1 MKTMTSNLSKLKLLL
16 GIDVSDHDDKLLLVW
31 DMLVAQVL
39 AYLGRRDNNLPPA
52 LESIVL
58 QMAVDYLSQNNMGI
72 EIIKTTNVRSI
83 ARGDTTITY
92 NLADA
97 KSAGDFIALYGDL
110 LWPFRRV
117 IMR

>member
-1 MKTMTSNLSKLKLLL
+1 MMDNLSKLKMLL
-16 GIDVSDHDDKLLLVW
+16 GIDGSNYDDKLMLVW
-31 DMLVAQVL
+31 DMLTAQVL
-39 AYLGRRDNNLPPA
+39 AYLGRRDNSLPPA
-52 LESIVL
+52 LESIIL

-72 EIIKTTNVRSI
+72 DAIKAANVKSV

-110 LWPFRRV
+110 LWSFKRV

>member
-1 MKTMTSNLSKLKLLL
+1 MMIMIDNLSKLKILL
-16 GIDVSDHDDKLLLVW
+16 GIDTGDYDDKLMLVW
-31 DMLVAQVL
+31 DMLTAQVL
-39 AYLGRRDNNLPPA
+39 AYLGRQDNSLPPA
-52 LESIVL
+52 LESIIL
-58 QMAVDYLSQNNMGI
+58 QMAVDYLRQNNMGI
-72 EIIKTTNVRSI
+72 EAIKTANVKSI

-110 LWPFRRV
+110 LWSFKRV